1 MVSMTFSIE
10 PEVKR
15 EMEVFAWVN
24 WSEVAR
30 EILLKRLKKEVAL
43 KRLSELMKNSEM
55 TDKLSMELG
64 KALKDR
70 IYKRIKSSK

>member
-24 WSEVAR
+24 WSEIAR
-30 EILLKRLKKEVAL
+30 EILLKRLKKEAAL
-43 KRLSELMKNSEM
+43 KRLSELMKDSEM
-55 TDKLSMELG
+55 TDKFSAEFNE
-64 KALKDR
+64 AFKDR
-70 IYKRIKSSK
+70 IYKKIKSSK